1 MKNQKISYSTEYSS
15 HILQL
20 IIKTMMR
27 KRTSAIIIIL
37 LIILP
42 ILLWFLFKPI
52 RIFAPELAWV
62 TCPNASVCLDDISKI
77 KEATELRAEAI
88 TFVNSK
94 IGTIQAEPR
103 MIFCS
108 TKSCDKSFGFTSNA
122 AYNFGTFG
130 LVISSRGWKP
140 YFLRHELIH
149 HLQNEQLGSLRA
161 WILKPTWFRE
171 GMAYRLSE
179 DPRKPLTQPFEE
191 YRNTFDWWF
200 SEIDPTNLWVEAD
213 KL

>member
-1 MKNQKISYSTEYSS
+1 MPK
-15 HILQL
+15 
-20 IIKTMMR
+20 
-27 KRTSAIIIIL
+27 KRIYAITIIIL
-37 LIILP
+37 IILT

-52 RIFAPELAWV
+52 RIFAPNLTNV
-62 TCPNASVCLDDISKI
+62 TCLETSICIDDVSRIG
-77 KEATELRAEAI
+77 EALQLRSEAI
-88 TFVNSK
+88 SFVNTR
-94 IGTIQAEPR
+94 IGLIRSEPR

-108 TKSCDKSFGFTSNA
+108 SKQCDKAFGFTSNA